1 MKCLSSCIAFSLCCV
16 VAFASSFAPAWS
28 AQPSAPPAPP
38 SRVVAAAAA
47 ITAAA
52 GDVVVCD
59 PSGGGFTVTLPP
71 TGSGVN
77 RGRGVLV
84 VNGTS
89 STNTIT
95 IAAQGSGVTVDGA
108 ASVGLATA
116 WASRW
121 VVSDG
126 NDWVTASGGSIDA
139 ARIVSG
145 TVAAARLGSGSASA
159 TTYLRGN
166 STWGAGTCSLVLGT
180 TAVHNPLDATT
191 YYAGQIGQ
199 AITTTGGTRR
209 VTVPITGTI
218 VAAAVN
224 VNAVTAVGTNESWTF
239 NVRLNN
245 SSSTLIGSVAANTSY
260 RVVTNTAMSV
270 AVTAGD
276 YVELEVVCPTWVTNP
291 QGVTYWVT
299 LVVAG

>member
-1 MKCLSSCIAFSLCCV
+1 MKALSSFVALSLCCV
-16 VAFASSFAPAWS
+16 AAFASLLQPAT
-28 AQPSAPPAPP
+28 PPAAP
-38 SRVVAAAAA
+38 SRVVTAAAAV
-47 ITAAA
+47 TAAA

-71 TGSGVN
+71 TGNGVN

-95 IAAQGSGVTVDGA
+95 LAAQGSGVTVDGV
-108 ASVGLATA
+108 ASVNLATA
-116 WASRW
+116 WGSRW

-126 NDWVTASGGSIDA
+126 NDWVTASGGSLDA
-139 ARIVSG
+139 ARIASG

-159 TTYLRGN
+159 TTYLRGD
-166 STWGAGTCSLVLGT
+166 SAWGRGTYSLTLGT
-180 TAVHNPLDATT
+180 TAVHSPADGLT

-199 AITTTGGTRR
+199 AATTTGGTRR
-209 VTVPITGTI
+209 VTVPISGTI
-218 VAAAVN
+218 VAAAVT
-224 VNAVTAVGTNESWTF
+224 VNAVTAVGSNESWTF

-270 AVTAGD
+270 AVSAGD

-291 QGVTYWVT
+291 TGVTYWVT